1 MLEFGY
7 GRRRM
12 RRRNNIVATIVGVGD
27 SGVGEGEEDELSI
40 VAAIV
45 GVGVGDSG
53 VGEGEEDEL
62 KACRSRQVAAHA
74 IKLDHHVIEAF
85 VVGDRDKGIE
95 VLAWKLVLEA
105 DIGTGNGGELGSEG
119 GQLDV
124 AVDSE
129 DLVAVTDIGDLIVVG
144 DVKKKLGVLT
154 MHWQCISVWIVI

>member
-1 MLEFGY
+1 
-7 GRRRM
+7 M
-12 RRRNNIVATIVGVGD
+12 RRRNN
-27 SGVGEGEEDELSI
+27 I

-45 GVGVGDSG
+45 GVGVGVGDSG
-53 VGEGEEDEL
+53 IGEGEEDEL

-144 DVKKKLGVLT
+144 DVKKKLDVLIV
-154 MHWQCISVWIVI
+154 HWRCISVCIVI